1 MQFYFIRHG
10 QSENNLLWLRTGAGQ
25 GRSEDPDLTSVG
37 RQQAQRVAR
46 FLKRVDPAVADDFYG
61 RDVQNVTGFGLTH
74 LYTSLMLR
82 AVATGTMIAQALGLP
97 LVGWKDLHETGGIFL
112 DDGDSGERVGLPGK
126 NRAYFESH
134 FPNLA
139 LPDDLGDEGWWNRP
153 FEEYE
158 DRPLRAQRVL
168 RELLERHG
176 GTDDRVAVVSH
187 GGFFY
192 HLLRVVL
199 SLPEDD
205 APWLSMNNTAIT
217 RIDFDKERVSLC
229 YLNRVDFLPR
239 ELIT

>member
-10 QSENNLLWLRTGAGQ
+10 QSENNLLWLRTGDSQ

-37 RQQAQRVAR
+37 QQQAQRVAR
-46 FLKRVDPAVADDFYG
+46 FLERVAPVVANGFHG
-61 RDVQNVTGFGLTH
+61 RDGQNVTGFDLTH

-82 AVATGTMIAQALGLP
+82 AVATGTMIAQVLALP
-97 LVGWKDLHETGGIFL
+97 LIGWKDLHETGGIFL
-112 DDGDSGERVGLPGK
+112 DDGDSGERLGLPGK

-134 FPNLA
+134 FPNLV
-139 LPDDLGDEGWWNRP
+139 LPEDLGDEGWWNRP

-176 GTDDRVAVVSH
+176 GTGDRVAVVSH
-187 GGFFY
+187 GGFFN
-192 HLLRVVL
+192 HLLGAIL
-199 SLPEDD
+199 SLPEDG

-217 RIDFDKERVSLC
+217 RIDFDEERVSLR
-229 YLNRVDFLPR
+229 YLNRVDFLLR
-239 ELIT
+239 ELVT